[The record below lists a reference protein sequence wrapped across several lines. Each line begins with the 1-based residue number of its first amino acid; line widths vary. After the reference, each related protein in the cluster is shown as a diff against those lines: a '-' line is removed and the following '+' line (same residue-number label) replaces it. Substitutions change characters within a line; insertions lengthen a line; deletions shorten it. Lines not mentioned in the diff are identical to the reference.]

1 MLLNDFNSFC
11 CLLFFFNLFLFVTI
25 ICIYIYIYL
34 QLTKA
39 EKAGKIIYDTMVII
53 VSQVII
59 VGMEIS
65 LSNAVSI
72 GVRSCLGIL

>member
-39 EKAGKIIYDTMVII
+39 EKAGKII
-53 VSQVII
+53 VSQVLI

-72 GVRSCLGIL
+72 GVETYNK

>member
-25 ICIYIYIYL
+25 ICIYIYL

-39 EKAGKIIYDTMVII
+39 EKAGKII
-53 VSQVII
+53 VSQVLI

-72 GVRSCLGIL
+72 GVETYNK

>member
-1 MLLNDFNSFC
+1 MY
-11 CLLFFFNLFLFVTI
+11 I
-25 ICIYIYIYL
+25 YIYIYIYL

-39 EKAGKIIYDTMVII
+39 EKAGKII
-53 VSQVII
+53 VSQVLI

-72 GVRSCLGIL
+72 GVETYNK